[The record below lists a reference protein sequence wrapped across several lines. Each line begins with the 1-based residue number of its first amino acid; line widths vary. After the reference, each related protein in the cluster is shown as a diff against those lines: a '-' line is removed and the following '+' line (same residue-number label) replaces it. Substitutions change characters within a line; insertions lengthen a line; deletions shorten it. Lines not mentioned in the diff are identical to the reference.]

1 LQSSL
6 NRGEQND
13 CTGGTA
19 EGAVWLCRDRE
30 KRHMKRTVSR
40 LFAGLLSAAIIFS
53 GTAGPVS
60 AREQIGII
68 WQMPEEPEESE
79 DTSEA
84 GMPKET
90 DRIPEDE
97 NREESGGTPGAG
109 A

>member
-1 LQSSL
+1 
-6 NRGEQND
+6 
-13 CTGGTA
+13 
-19 EGAVWLCRDRE
+19 
-30 KRHMKRTVSR
+30 MKRTVSR

-109 A
+109 ASEDSEDG